1 MFTALQADR
10 PQSARGCCKR
20 RVGEG
25 AGPCSRGGL
34 RSLPL
39 PVIMQKFLSNLL
51 IFSALSLCALC
62 AFQWVRESHL
72 RREIADLQHTVYVK
86 LEAIQTLEAQLKQT
100 KEDVTRL
107 DNLRVELSGIIKTN
121 KEEIQSLR
129 NYSEKLEKEIDADK
143 AQIAVYKDAVDK
155 ANDNIKRQNEDI
167 KKQNEEMKQLAADRN
182 STVQKYNN
190 LVEQYNDLVKQ
201 FEKFQEDVAKG
212 ATNKPA
218 EKK

>member
-72 RREIADLQHTVYVK
+72 RRDIADLQHTVYLK
-86 LEAIQTLEAQLKQT
+86 LDMIQNLESQLKQA
-100 KEDVTRL
+100 KEEITRL

-121 KEEIQSLR
+121 REEIQGLTK
-129 NYSEKLEKEIDADK
+129 YSEKLEKENEANK
-143 AQIAVYKDAVDK
+143 AQIAVYKEAIDK
-155 ANDNIKRQNEDI
+155 ANENIKRQNEDI

-182 STVQKYNN
+182 ATVEKYNKV
-190 LVEQYNDLVKQ
+190 VEQYNELVKQ
-201 FEKFQEDVAKG
+201 FEKLQEEAAKG
-212 ATNKPA
+212 AKGT